1 MSESVQILWY
11 WCLIAFTV
19 AIVDYEL
26 ERGHITNDPLKNIF
40 SYMAINLLTWFVT
53 VIIMFF
59 RMSYWT
65 YKQYV
70 FYYKRKRRKK

>member
-1 MSESVQILWY
+1 MSESVQVLYY

-19 AIVDYEL
+19 SIIDYEI
-26 ERGHITNDPLKNIF
+26 ERGHITNDPLKNIL
-40 SYMAINLLTWFVT
+40 SYMVINLLTWFVT

-70 FYYKRKRRKK
+70 FYYKRKRRNK

>member
-1 MSESVQILWY
+1 MSESVQVLYY

-19 AIVDYEL
+19 GIIDYEI
-26 ERGHITNDPLKNIF
+26 ERGHITNDPLKNIL

>member
-1 MSESVQILWY
+1 MSESVQVLYY

-19 AIVDYEL
+19 AIVDYEY
-26 ERGHITNDPLKNIF
+26 ERGHITNDPLKNII
-40 SYMAINLLTWFVT
+40 SYMVINLLTWFIT
-53 VIIMFF
+53 VIIMCF

-70 FYYKRKRRKK
+70 FYYKRKRRNK